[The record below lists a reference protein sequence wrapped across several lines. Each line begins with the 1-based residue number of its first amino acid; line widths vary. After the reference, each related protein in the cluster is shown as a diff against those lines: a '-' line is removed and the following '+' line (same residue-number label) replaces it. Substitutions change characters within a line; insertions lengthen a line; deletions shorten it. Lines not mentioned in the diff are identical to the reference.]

1 MLKLLGILV
10 HSMVEL
16 ADLLLQIIVQQG
28 PPVDEVLLQKRLSV
42 QVEQIESVQAD
53 HSLQILLSDVL
64 AAALGQELEG
74 QNFLVDSV
82 KSDQLGIQNEVLH
95 PSVQ

>member
-1 MLKLLGILV
+1 
-10 HSMVEL
+10 MVEL

>member
-64 AAALGQELEG
+64 ATALCQELEG
-74 QNFLVDSV
+74 
-82 KSDQLGIQNEVLH
+82 
-95 PSVQ
+95 

>member
-1 MLKLLGILV
+1 
-10 HSMVEL
+10 MVEL
-16 ADLLLQIIVQQG
+16 ADLLLQIIVQQR

-42 QVEQIESVQAD
+42 QVEQIEGMQAD

-64 AAALGQELEG
+64 ATALGQELEG

-82 KSDQLGIQNEVLH
+82 KSNQLGIQNEVLH

>member
-1 MLKLLGILV
+1 
-10 HSMVEL
+10 MVEL
-16 ADLLLQIIVQQG
+16 ADLLLQIIMQQR

-42 QVEQIESVQAD
+42 QVEQIEGVQAD